1 MVLSPGST
9 DAILTDM
16 TYKRLVSEL
25 GQSFVEEYRSGIK
38 EYYILSTQ
46 IEEEIINLRTLKD
59 TLKESQELLIEQ
71 KSHRERLLEITK

>member
-46 IEEEIINLRTLKD
+46 IEEEIINLRTLKE
-59 TLKESQELLIEQ
+59 TLKESQEILIEQ
-71 KSHRERLLEITK
+71 KSHREKLLEITK